1 MLKAEP
7 GKYTFR
13 GDTQF
18 LPTIQ
23 LCPKFLRDYADLCGL
38 DHC

>member
-1 MLKAEP
+1 MLQAEP

-18 LPTIQ
+18 FLTIQ
-23 LCPKFLRDYADLCGL
+23 LCLEFLRDYADLCGL
-38 DHC
+38 DHY